1 MRAESRKA
9 CRQDRRGAAYI
20 HKVPQKSR
28 EGLFYVVTTND
39 GMVTLLSCTA
49 VAGLASS
56 AAGAVIGAIPS
67 QTMGGFGEPIFAL
80 PLPTAAP
87 EVELVKRRLEKKDA
101 TNICTEWT
109 IPRGYGQPECV
120 NSETCLFTSAGGYYY
135 EGCGQTSKRYD
146 WNTGTFASEPVHCNL
161 GFSEGDGSSLTLTE
175 CWDYPQSGT
184 APLSQ
189 VFWYSTS
196 TAYSDVS

>member
-1 MRAESRKA
+1 MEEST
-9 CRQDRRGAAYI
+9 
-20 HKVPQKSR
+20 
-28 EGLFYVVTTND
+28 FFFVVTTNV
-39 GMVTLLSCTA
+39 GMGWLLRCSA
-49 VAGLASS
+49 LAALASS
-56 AAGAVIGAIPS
+56 AAGAVMGAIPS

-109 IPRGYGQPECV
+109 ILGGYGQPECV

-146 WNTGTFASEPVHCNL
+146 WNTGTFALELVP
-161 GFSEGDGSSLTLTE
+161 
-175 CWDYPQSGT
+175 
-184 APLSQ
+184 
-189 VFWYSTS
+189 
-196 TAYSDVS
+196 